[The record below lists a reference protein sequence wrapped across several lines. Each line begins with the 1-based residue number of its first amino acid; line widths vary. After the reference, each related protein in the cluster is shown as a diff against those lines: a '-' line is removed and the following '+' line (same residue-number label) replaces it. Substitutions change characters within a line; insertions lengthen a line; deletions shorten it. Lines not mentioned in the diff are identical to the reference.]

1 MKGRTLGREHGE
13 GISRER
19 ARNAGSMDGK
29 RGIVERGVLNG
40 VSGWESRAEH

>member
-1 MKGRTLGREHGE
+1 MEGRTLVREHGE

-19 ARNAGSMDGK
+19 ARNARSMDGE
-29 RGIVERGVLNG
+29 RGIAEQGVLNA